1 MSDDTH
7 RQSLA
12 HYPVHTLEKLRY
24 ADTDRQGHVNNA
36 VFGTLVEA
44 GRVTFLYDPKRPL
57 TPPGT
62 QFVIAELTIRFLS
75 ELNWPGEVTVGTG
88 VARIGNGSFVLDQV
102 IDKGD
107 YGWVRFIA
115 NEPCKDIAEVSEY
128 YRRVGHLL
136 AVAYLV
142 GAWQMPPCRLLW

>member
-36 VFGTLVEA
+36 VFATLVEA

-88 VARIGNGSFVLDQV
+88 VARIGNGSFVLEQAIV
-102 IDKGD
+102 NGD
-107 YGWVRFIA
+107 YCAATARSVIVLMD
-115 NEPCKDIAEVSEY
+115 EQT
-128 YRRVGHLL
+128 RRSTPLPQASRDVL
-136 AVAYLV
+136 AGLQVKN
-142 GAWQMPPCRLLW
+142 